1 MSEQKPMEFGPDDVK
16 AARATLAQ
24 ARDGEVVGIVILT
37 DEEVMILDG
46 LEHEQ
51 LVPTPWLDAQGE
63 ADRSLMGRVALRS
76 MASRELVV
84 PAGTDESGS
93 KIIKIKAHPGIT
105 GPLVLRRSAQEIL
118 SVERTSSNGKDWLFA
133 YVHHEDGSSTVLE
146 EEISGEGHHVF
157 SVYPEALLGERFERF
172 LDPTST
178 ALMGTAAKTYSAEAL
193 QAAVQNLPQLKEAVA
208 VSIVSGVAR
217 GSDELLNA
225 SVYAGPHGV
234 HVLRGTEHDPDGSP
248 VTYSLQEVGSRGL
261 RALPAELVP
270 A

>member
-1 MSEQKPMEFGPDDVK
+1 MSEQKPMQFGPDDVE

-37 DEEVMILDG
+37 DEEVTILDG
-46 LEHEQ
+46 PEHEQ
-51 LVPTPWLDAQGE
+51 LVPTPWIDAQGE

-84 PAGTDESGS
+84 PAETDESGS
-93 KIIKIKAHPGIT
+93 KVTKIKAHPGIT
-105 GPLVLRRSAQEIL
+105 GPLVLRRTAQKIL

-133 YVHHEDGSSTVLE
+133 YLHYEEGRAVVLE
-146 EEISGEGHHVF
+146 EEISGQGHHVF
-157 SVYPEALLGERFERF
+157 SVYPEALLGDRFEKF
-172 LDPTST
+172 LDPTGT
-178 ALMGTAAKTYSAEAL
+178 ALLGTAAKSYTAEAF
-193 QAAVQNLPQLKEAVA
+193 QAAVPSLPQLKEAVA

-234 HVLRGTEHDPDGSP
+234 HVLRGTEHDPAGEP
-248 VTYSLQEVGSRGL
+248 VMYSLQEVSARGL
-261 RALPAELVP
+261 RELPAEVVP

>member
-1 MSEQKPMEFGPDDVK
+1 MSEQKAMQFGPDDVA

-24 ARDGEVVGIVILT
+24 ARDGEVVGVVILT
-37 DEEVMILDG
+37 DEEVTILDG
-46 LEHEQ
+46 VEHEQ
-51 LVPTPWLDAQGE
+51 LVPTPWIDAQGE

-84 PAGTDESGS
+84 PAGTDKSGS
-93 KIIKIKAHPGIT
+93 RITKIKAHPGIT

-133 YVHHEDGSSTVLE
+133 YVHHEDEKATVLE
-146 EEISGEGHHVF
+146 EEISGQGQHVF

-178 ALMGTAAKTYSAEAL
+178 ALLGTAAKTYSAEAF
-193 QAAVQNLPQLKEAVA
+193 QAAVANLPQLKEAVA
-208 VSIVSGVAR
+208 VSILSGVAR
-217 GSDELLNA
+217 GSDELFNA

-234 HVLRGTEHDPDGSP
+234 HVLRGTEHDPAGEP
-248 VTYSLQEVGSRGL
+248 VTYSLQEVGTRGL
-261 RALPAELVP
+261 RALPAEMIP